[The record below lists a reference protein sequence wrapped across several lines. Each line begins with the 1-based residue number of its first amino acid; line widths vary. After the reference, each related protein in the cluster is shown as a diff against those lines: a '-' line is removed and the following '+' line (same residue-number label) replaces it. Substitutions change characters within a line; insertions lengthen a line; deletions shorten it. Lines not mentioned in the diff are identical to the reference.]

1 MQKVKTKI
9 VLNTSIKNKR
19 ERYKVC
25 GIENDT
31 MNLRNVLVPN
41 MILKKGFWKRNI
53 KNYIVKK
60 IPRAGRKALIT
71 D

>member
-1 MQKVKTKI
+1 MQQQNPEFNSVEIKWKPILKRANSMQKVKTKI
-9 VLNTSIKNKR
+9 FLNTSMKNKR

-41 MILKKGFWKRNI
+41 MI
-53 KNYIVKK
+53 
-60 IPRAGRKALIT
+60 
-71 D
+71 

>member
-41 MILKKGFWKRNI
+41 MILKKDFGKEI
-53 KNYIVKK
+53 LKIILLKK
-60 IPRAGRKALIT
+60 FHVLEERP
-71 D
+71 